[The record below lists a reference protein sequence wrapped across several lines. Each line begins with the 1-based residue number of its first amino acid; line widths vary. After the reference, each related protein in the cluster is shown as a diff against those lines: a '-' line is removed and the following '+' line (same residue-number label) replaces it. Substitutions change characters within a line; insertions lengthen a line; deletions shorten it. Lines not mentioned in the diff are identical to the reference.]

1 MKQLLLVFL
10 GGGLGSMLRYL
21 ASVYLVSPD
30 QVFPKA
36 TFLVNLVG
44 SLLIGF
50 FVGYQLKYQPSD
62 AIYLLLVTGFC
73 GGFTTFSAFSLES
86 YNLWKTQEWTTLGV
100 YIGASIILGVLLAT
114 LGVFLAQRL

>member
-1 MKQLLLVFL
+1 MKQLLLVFI

-21 ASVYLVSPD
+21 ASVYLANPN

-36 TFLVNLVG
+36 TFLVNLIG
-44 SLLIGF
+44 SLLIGLI
-50 FVGYQLKYQPSD
+50 VGYQLKYHTNDTLS
-62 AIYLLLVTGFC
+62 LLLVTGFC

-86 YNLWKTQEWTTLGV
+86 YNLWKAQDWSTLGIYV
-100 YIGASIILGVLLAT
+100 GASLILGILLAS